1 MPKPSKRAVKRSS
14 RRPAEPRESSEEI
27 NSVDLVD
34 EASLES
40 FPASD
45 PPGWTAED
53 SKPKKKGRAAGQ

>member
-1 MPKPSKRAVKRSS
+1 MPKPSKRTAKRTS
-14 RRPAEPRESSEEI
+14 RRPPKPRESSERI
-27 NSVDLVD
+27 KRVDLVD

-53 SKPKKKGRAAGQ
+53 AKPKKKGRAAGE

>member
-1 MPKPSKRAVKRSS
+1 MPKASRPTIKRGSRRTSPPRQSPEPAKRADV
-14 RRPAEPRESSEEI
+14 
-27 NSVDLVD
+27 VD

-53 SKPKKKGRAAGQ
+53 AKPKKKGRAAGG